1 MLQTGEVI
9 RQVTASRLQTHGLY
23 ITDHHQAVLP
33 PDEFTQLRPEKAD
46 RPIRGRQAVV
56 AVPDLAI
63 HGLQEAVPVVPT
75 RALQGVVVQEVLTP
89 GQHVVPDQV
98 IPDPQAA
105 AAEGLIPQAVAVAAV
120 AEGLI
125 LLLLRVLPD
134 LPLVPGL
141 HLPHQVADEGDNIG
155 KYADLYLLQI
165 CIYLNLTPGLF
176 KLY

>member
-33 PDEFTQLRPEKAD
+33 GGCIQLRHKKAD

-125 LLLLRVLPD
+125 LLLLQDLLLVHPD
-134 LPLVPGL
+134 LHP
-141 HLPHQVADEGDNIG
+141 PHQVADEEDDIG
-155 KYADLYLLQI
+155 KYADLFFIQI
-165 CIYLNLTPGLF
+165 CICLKLIPDFF